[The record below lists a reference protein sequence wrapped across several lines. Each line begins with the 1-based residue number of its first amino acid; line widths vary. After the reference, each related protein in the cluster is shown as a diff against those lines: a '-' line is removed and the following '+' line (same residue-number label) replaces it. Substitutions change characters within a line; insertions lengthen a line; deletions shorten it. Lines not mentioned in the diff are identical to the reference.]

1 MRHVFVVIGLFII
14 SGELTELVVS
24 PINLFLTQSYL
35 YTNAPTPKIPD
46 YFFLY
51 ASDKR
56 LNFLKVIMPRNFFDG
71 KIKLFSFP
79 VTKT

>member
-1 MRHVFVVIGLFII
+1 MCPLVALRHVFVGLFII
-14 SGELTELVVS
+14 SGELTDLVLS

-35 YTNAPTPKIPD
+35 LYINAPTPKIPD

-71 KIKLFSFP
+71 K
-79 VTKT
+79 